1 MQTHYEVAIVT
12 LLSLLVYLWTG
23 IRVGAARAK
32 TGINAPTMIGDP
44 ILERAVRI
52 QMNTLEWLPVYLA
65 SLWLFALYWNDRIA
79 AIAGLVWIAGRIIYA
94 LAYAA
99 DPSKRSAGFGIQ
111 ALATAVLLFGA
122 LGRIIWAMATTG
134 SV

>member
-12 LLSLLVYLWTG
+12 LLSLLVYMWTG
-23 IRVGAARAK
+23 VRVGAARSK
-32 TGINAPTMIGDP
+32 TGINAPTMVGDP

-52 QMNTLEWLPVYLA
+52 QMNTLEWLPLFLV
-65 SLWLFALYWNDRIA
+65 SLWLFAIYWNDRIA
-79 AIAGLVWIAGRIIYA
+79 ALVGLVWIVGRIIYA

-99 DPSKRSAGFGIQ
+99 DPSKRSTGFGIQ
-111 ALATAVLLFGA
+111 GLATGVLLFGA
-122 LGRIIWAMATTG
+122 LGRIIWAMATTA